1 MIRTRQGPSKQQSLC
16 SVSLL
21 KDGGVQPL
29 PKGPQSAHSQDAGLK
44 EHFKIIFFLV
54 EKKYH
59 FTV

>member
-44 EHFKIIFFLV
+44 EHF
-54 EKKYH
+54 
-59 FTV
+59 